1 MTKRLI
7 LMRHAKSGW
16 DDPTLSDI
24 DRPLNARGRAD
35 ATALGGWLKDSAYLP
50 DAVLCSAATRTRETL
65 ALLNIQATVTF
76 MEGLYLAPPAHM
88 MEALKDCSADTI
100 LLIGHNPGIGDLA
113 QDIVTNAPD
122 HKQFYD
128 YPTGATL
135 VCDLPITNWANA
147 VSRSA
152 QMVDFIV
159 PRDLEAG

>member
-16 DDPTLSDI
+16 DDPALSDI
-24 DRPLNARGRAD
+24 DRPLNARGRGA

-50 DAVLCSAATRTRETL
+50 DAVLCSAATRTRETF
-65 ALLNIQATVTF
+65 ALLNIQAPATF
-76 MEGLYLAPPAHM
+76 MDGLYLAPAARM
-88 MEALKDCSADTI
+88 MSAVQGCAEDTI

-113 QDIVTNAPD
+113 QDIVSNAPD
-122 HKQFYD
+122 HGRFYN

-135 VCDLPITNWANA
+135 VCDLPITTWADA

-152 QMVDFIV
+152 QVVDFIV

>member
-24 DRPLNARGRAD
+24 DRPLNARGRAA
-35 ATALGGWLKDSAYLP
+35 ATALGGWLKNSAYVP
-50 DAVLCSAATRTRETL
+50 DAVLCSAAARTRETL
-65 ALLNIQATVTF
+65 ALLNVQAPPTF
-76 MEGLYLAPPAHM
+76 MEGLYLAPAARM
-88 MEALKDCSADTI
+88 MEALKDCAEDMI
-100 LLIGHNPGIGDLA
+100 LLIGHNPGIGQLA
-113 QDIVTNAPD
+113 QDIVSGAPD
-122 HKQFYD
+122 HRRFYD

-135 VCDLPITNWANA
+135 VCDLPITTWADA

-152 QMVDFIV
+152 QVVDFIV